1 MFIFTARVRRGRWIA
16 GAVLVACVA
25 VAASLFFLRGDAVSA
40 LANPKGVKTPEDR
53 VAYLESYGW
62 RVGAEPLSVEEL
74 LVPKEF
80 DESYTD
86 YLALQTAQGFDLT
99 DYCGK
104 RLRRYTYE
112 IQNYPTGEE
121 GVQLGLLIYKNR
133 VVGGDVL
140 SAKSEG
146 FLHGLAMPK
155 N

>member
-1 MFIFTARVRRGRWIA
+1 M
-16 GAVLVACVA
+16 
-25 VAASLFFLRGDAVSA
+25 
-40 LANPKGVKTPEDR
+40 
-53 VAYLESYGW
+53 
-62 RVGAEPLSVEEL
+62 
-74 LVPKEF
+74 
-80 DESYTD
+80 
-86 YLALQTAQGFDLT
+86 ALQTAQGFDLG

-146 FLHGLAMPK
+146 FLHGLTMPEH
-155 N
+155 